1 VYGVNT
7 AGGVTVTV
15 EVMRNTLAW
24 CAVINLGLLVWW
36 FLFFSLAHDWM
47 YRLHGR
53 WFKLT
58 TEQFDALH
66 YGGMAVFKLGILLLN
81 LVPYLA
87 LRITT

>member
-1 VYGVNT
+1 M
-7 AGGVTVTV
+7 TV
-15 EVMRNTLAW
+15 EVIRSTLAW
-24 CAVINLGLLVWW
+24 CAVINLGLLLWW
-36 FLFFSLAHDWM
+36 FVFFALAHDWM

-66 YGGMAVFKLGILLLN
+66 YGGMAAFKLGILLFN